1 MQFSTSV
8 LKKTKLYPQQGA
20 EALVSC
26 ELSVHSISFKEKSHN
41 LEENV

>member
-1 MQFSTSV
+1 MC
-8 LKKTKLYPQQGA
+8 PQQGA

-26 ELSVHSISFKEKSHN
+26 ELSVHSISFKEKSYN